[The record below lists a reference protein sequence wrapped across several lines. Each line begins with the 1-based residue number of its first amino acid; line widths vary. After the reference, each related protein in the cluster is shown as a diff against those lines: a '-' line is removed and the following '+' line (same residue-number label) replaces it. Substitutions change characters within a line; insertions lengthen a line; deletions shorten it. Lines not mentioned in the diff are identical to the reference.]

1 MTMPAGNLSVN
12 AIPDSVRLLGSL
24 FQPLGSLFQLLGF
37 LIVKVREVLSLTERV
52 EAPNALV
59 MVGGSGGGCGPSGRP
74 HSPAAANPGDR

>member
-1 MTMPAGNLSVN
+1 MPAGNRSVN

-24 FQPLGSLFQLLGF
+24 FQPLGSLSQLLGF

-52 EAPNALV
+52 AAPNALV
-59 MVGGSGGGCGPSGRP
+59 MVGGSMVGGSRF